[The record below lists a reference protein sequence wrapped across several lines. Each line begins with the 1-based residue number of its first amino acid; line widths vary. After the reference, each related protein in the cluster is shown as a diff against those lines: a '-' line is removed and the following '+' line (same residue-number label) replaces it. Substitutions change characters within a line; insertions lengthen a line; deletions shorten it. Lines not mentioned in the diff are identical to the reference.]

1 MTKNYYIDYSD
12 KGYPVKELKRRYDIP
27 PIKRCELCG
36 DNGECRNNE
45 NSRYYDE
52 RLFGETDYLDCL
64 IYYKTIRVRSIT

>member
-1 MTKNYYIDYSD
+1 MSGNYYIDYSD
-12 KGYPVKELKRRYDIP
+12 KGYPIKELKSKYGNPHTRTCDIC
-27 PIKRCELCG
+27 RDDGL
-36 DNGECRNNE
+36 CRNNE